1 MLIRNN
7 TLTESANS
15 ILENATYLYESEMP
29 NVSAYSIPVVAN
41 DRFNAGIV
49 SYDNLSHFCENYG
62 LDIIDGISAVAEAN
76 NIDPNDVVVSIDE
89 STIISDPWVIDEV
102 HQYVVAPV
110 SESNLVSQF
119 TDAMVSAWLESGDD
133 YYLQAIGEPE
143 LVLEAGDDKGPAY
156 ADGNFVSSQQ
166 LKDYYSK
173 AGKAMSDFGKQ
184 STEVGGEKIKPDDPN
199 FLVKIKRFLT
209 DKPREYLSRAVA
221 RLRQTYRKFLLRAD
235 KENDENKI
243 KWYKQIAR
251 KILQA
256 VDWVLSKIQKAATVK
271 YGGRLSKAKAAYAD
285 KLKNAS
291 KGKAGTTTGD
301 ASSDGSSE
309 KVNKGGADTSY
320 LHTYNPDSGNFESKA
335 GTTGGTPRV
344 NSKKKIKKDDPFGNP
359 RAYAFG
365 V

>member
-49 SYDNLSHFCENYG
+49 SYEDLNRLCEDNDI
-62 LDIIDGISAVAEAN
+62 DIIDGIRAVAEAN

-89 STIISDPWVIDEV
+89 STIIMDPYVIDEV

-110 SESNLVSQF
+110 SESHIVSQY
-119 TDAMVSAWLESGDD
+119 TDAMVGAWLESGDD

-143 LVLEAGDDKGPAY
+143 LVLEADDEST
-156 ADGNFVSSQQ
+156 ADTTTDQRK
-166 LKDYYSK
+166 LADYYK
-173 AGKAMSDFGKQ
+173 RGRQAITDFGKQ

-256 VDWVLSKIQKAATVK
+256 VDWILRKIQKASTINYTA
-271 YGGRLSKAKAAYAD
+271 RLRKAKGDYKEKLDYAQ
-285 KLKNAS
+285 KHPKT
-291 KGKAGTTTGD
+291 K
-301 ASSDGSSE
+301 
-309 KVNKGGADTSY
+309 
-320 LHTYNPDSGNFESKA
+320 
-335 GTTGGTPRV
+335 
-344 NSKKKIKKDDPFGNP
+344 
-359 RAYAFG
+359 
-365 V
+365 